1 MNTVNR
7 NMAFY
12 LLTGLNLSFQKMPR
26 RDPDVQSAQEVLD
39 EALSI
44 FNSSKKHSP
53 RALDYALAHL
63 YGRFVRLIGL
73 QGFKLDPEA
82 LMWWHKLK
90 DFMENDIHEE
100 LSSISQPRG
109 IL

>member
-7 NMAFY
+7 NTAYY
-12 LLTGLNLSFQKMPR
+12 LLTGLNLSLQKMPR
-26 RDPDVQSAQEVLD
+26 RNPDIQSAQEVLD
-39 EALSI
+39 EALNV
-44 FNSSKKHSP
+44 FNLSKRHSP

-63 YGRFVRLIGL
+63 YGRFVSLIGL

-82 LMWWHKLK
+82 LMWWHQLK
-90 DFMENDIHEE
+90 DFMDNDIHEE